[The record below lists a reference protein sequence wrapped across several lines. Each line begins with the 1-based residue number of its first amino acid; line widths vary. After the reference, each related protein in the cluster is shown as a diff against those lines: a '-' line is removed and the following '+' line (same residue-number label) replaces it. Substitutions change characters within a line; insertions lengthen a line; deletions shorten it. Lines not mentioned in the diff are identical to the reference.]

1 MRIYFRN
8 YRHRIVDLLCAIAVL
23 IVALCTH
30 NFIFHGSIIAISN
43 QLSTYDSS
51 DYSFIYRLNYDSK
64 LNNQLMYPDTDIQ
77 LFADE
82 AKERKLSVSGMMV
95 DEECVLTLRDLQ
107 FLNDLSPEDL
117 AVASC
122 VADKYG
128 LKIGDSVYALY
139 PYSTDVKKLTVAK
152 IVSTDFDVGNPN
164 ISNDVGMVFYGFDHQ
179 YKDNTN
185 CKYAVYAQASLA
197 EDLSKFPQIID
208 GVVSKSDNYEYVFRQ
223 GLHILL
229 LELFFIL
236 CGIIMAHKVFFF
248 KSNAFLK
255 RCFVKGMKRFAL
267 RLVPF
272 VERLVILCAPF
283 LIMAIVFGTNM
294 RMDNVFSICY
304 FTIPSFLILGYCI
317 VPLVRKP

>member
-1 MRIYFRN
+1 MRVYFRN

-64 LNNQLMYPDTDIQ
+64 LNNQLMYPDIDIQ

-82 AKERKLSVSGMMV
+82 AKERKLTVSGMMV
-95 DEECVLTLRDLQ
+95 DEESVVTLQDLQ
-107 FLNDLSPEDL
+107 FLNALNPEEL

-128 LKIGDSVYALY
+128 LEIGDSVYALY
-139 PYSTDVKKLTVAK
+139 PYSTAVKKLTVAK
-152 IVSTDFDVGNPN
+152 IAPTDFDVGNPN
-164 ISNDVGMVFYGFDHQ
+164 VSNDIGMVFYGFDYQ

-185 CKYAVYAQASLA
+185 CKYAVYARDSLA
-197 EDLSKFPQIID
+197 EELSKFPQIID
-208 GVVSKSDNYEYVFRQ
+208 GVISKSENYEYVFRQ

-229 LELFFIL
+229 FEFFFIL
-236 CGIIMAHKVFFF
+236 CGIIIAHKVFFF

-255 RCFVKGMKRFAL
+255 CCFIKGMKRFAL

-272 VERLVILCAPF
+272 VERLVILYAPF
-283 LIMAIVFGTNM
+283 LIMASVFGTNM
-294 RMDNVFSICY
+294 PMDNVFSICY
-304 FTIPSFLILGYCI
+304 FTIPSLLIIGYCV
-317 VPLVRKP
+317 VPLIRKP